1 MTLVYLEAPND
12 QKVIVKG
19 LLTGTHLYVSLYYY
33 QKVRNLSLAGQLKS
47 PQVDRIVCGNNF
59 IEIQKTN

>member
-12 QKVIVKG
+12 QKIVVRG
-19 LLTGTHLYVSLYYY
+19 LMSGTYLYVSDYYFR
-33 QKVRNLSLAGQLKS
+33 KVRNLSLAGELRS
-47 PQVDRIVCGNNF
+47 PQVNRIICGNNQ